1 MGMQTVARI
10 ISYKYNRPFTA
21 TYQVVKGKRIASMV
35 SDWCHE
41 INPRYVGWVFDLR
54 NLAPGIHTVDFR
66 LTSQNGVWQGR
77 IPRADMPAKFVSFAC
92 TKTGLLKTT
101 GKYADYF
108 QKVG

>member
-10 ISYKYNRPFTA
+10 VSYKYTRPFTA
-21 TYQVVKGKRIASMV
+21 TYQVVKGKRVASMV

-41 INPRYVGWVFDLR
+41 INPHYTGWVFDLR
-54 NLAPGIHTVDFR
+54 NLDAGVRTIDFR
-66 LTSQNGVWQGR
+66 LTSENGVWQGC
-77 IPRADMPAKFVSFAC
+77 IPRGVMPAKFVSFAC

-108 QKVG
+108 QKVA